1 MQGSVE
7 AFAKVMN
14 EKAKELNMKNTHFVT
29 PNGLD
34 DENHYSSAYDMAI
47 LANYALKNDTFK
59 KIVGTKSI
67 QVNSKNSYK
76 TITNTNEL
84 LGNYPGI
91 YGVKTGFTFGA
102 GRCLISACK
111 QTELDIIVVVLG
123 ANTKKERTID
133 SVNILNYVNT
143 NYKMVDLS
151 QIVNT
156 SFKDY
161 EKYFSKNVLAE
172 RLIEMP
178 KLKLE
183 EKTISIY
190 PINKKEI
197 TALETKVFTILN
209 FKEQLQDNT
218 KIGVLQ
224 VYEKEKIIAKYDI
237 LLENTLIKKD
247 FLYYFFDILKNY
259 ASYFYKI

>member
-1 MQGSVE
+1 
-7 AFAKVMN
+7 MN

-47 LANYALKNDTFK
+47 LANYALNNDIFK

-67 QVNSKNSYK
+67 QVTWKDSYK

-84 LGNYPGI
+84 LGIYPGV

-123 ANTKKERTID
+123 ANTKKERTLD
-133 SVNILNYVNT
+133 SINLLNYVNT
-143 NYKMVDLS
+143 NYKLVDLV
-151 QIVNT
+151 QIVNN

-161 EKYFSKNVLAE
+161 ENYFSKNVSAE
-172 RLIEMP
+172 SLIEMP

-183 EKTISIY
+183 EKYISVY
-190 PINKKEI
+190 PIKKEEI
-197 TALETKVFTILN
+197 
-209 FKEQLQDNT
+209 
-218 KIGVLQ
+218 
-224 VYEKEKIIAKYDI
+224 
-237 LLENTLIKKD
+237 
-247 FLYYFFDILKNY
+247 
-259 ASYFYKI
+259 

>member
-1 MQGSVE
+1 
-7 AFAKVMN
+7 MN

-47 LANYALKNDTFK
+47 LANYALNNDIFK

-67 QVNSKNSYK
+67 QVTWKDSYK

-84 LGNYPGI
+84 LGIYPGV

-123 ANTKKERTID
+123 ANTKKERTLD
-133 SVNILNYVNT
+133 SINLLNYVNT
-143 NYKMVDLS
+143 NYKLVDLA
-151 QIVNT
+151 QIVNN

-161 EKYFSKNVLAE
+161 ENYFSKNVSAE
-172 RLIEMP
+172 SLIEMP

-183 EKTISIY
+183 EKYISVY
-190 PINKKEI
+190 PIKKEEI
-197 TALETKVFTILN
+197 SRLETKIFTILN
-209 FKEQLQDNT
+209 FKETLEENT
-218 KIGVLQ
+218 KIGVLK
-224 VYEKEKIIAKYDI
+224 VYEKEKLIVEYNI
-237 LLENTLIKKD
+237 LLANKLVKKD
-247 FLYYFFDILKNY
+247 FSYYFFDILKNY
-259 ASYFYKI
+259 ISYFYKI